1 MPEIVQVSISRGGI
15 PKYPVRQAMITTR
28 GLEGDAFAHPH
39 IHGGPSQEVLIVVA
53 EVIDD
58 LAARGF
64 PVVYGSLGENLT
76 IRGVPPE
83 SLRAGQTWRA
93 GDAILELTKIRT
105 PCATLDVLAHP
116 SGQKIQ
122 PEIHDAQVK
131 QGDYNSPLWAKS
143 GFYASVRRPG
153 LVTPGAP
160 FELLYDL
167 G

>member
-28 GLEGDAFAHPH
+28 GVEGNGFNKPH
-39 IHGGPSQEVLIVVA
+39 LHGGPGQEVLIVVA

-58 LAARGF
+58 LAASGF

-76 IRGVPPE
+76 IRGVPAE

-116 SGQKIQ
+116 SGQQIQ
-122 PEIHDAQVK
+122 PELHDARVK
-131 QGDYNSPLWAKS
+131 QGDYSSPLWAKS

-167 G
+167 A